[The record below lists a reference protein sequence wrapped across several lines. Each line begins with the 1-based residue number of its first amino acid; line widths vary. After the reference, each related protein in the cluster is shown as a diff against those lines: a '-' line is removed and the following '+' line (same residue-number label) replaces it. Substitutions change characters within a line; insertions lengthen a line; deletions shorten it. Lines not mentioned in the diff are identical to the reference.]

1 MYLEHLKN
9 EWFWFLV
16 ALSYVMLF
24 FFLSF
29 VSVSTIILGILSFS
43 LRSSK
48 ARNPDMFLETFSYQ
62 TDRILTIVIQEVGAN
77 C

>member
-24 FFLSF
+24 FFCLLFPFLQVFSVFYLS
-29 VSVSTIILGILSFS
+29 VCVL
-43 LRSSK
+43 LRLVTLICFWKRSAIK
-48 ARNPDMFLETFSYQ
+48 
-62 TDRILTIVIQEVGAN
+62 RIEF
-77 C
+77 

>member
-16 ALSYVMLF
+16 ALSYAF
-24 FFLSF
+24 FFFCLLLLFLQVFLDS
-29 VSVSTIILGILSFS
+29 ILSFG

-48 ARNPDMFLETFSYQ
+48 ACNPDMFLETFSYQ
-62 TDRILTIVIQEVGAN
+62 TDRILAIVIQEVGAN